1 MTHPSV
7 LIEQGL
13 ARYGYEPMIE
23 GIITLLHGEIPE
35 IDIHT
40 FAGTTGWKPYWLP
53 TWGARACL
61 YLWHE
66 DCVEPV
72 VEGLSSEFWRV
83 REMCA
88 KVCRYR
94 EIGTDQLSPLL
105 TDQVPRVRAAAA
117 RALGQVGEAEHAK
130 ALKDLKDD
138 VEAQVQRAAQQAV
151 QTLESRLERS
161 FD

>member
-7 LIEQGL
+7 VIEQGVQ
-13 ARYGYEPMIE
+13 RYGYEAMIDAT
-23 GIITLLHGEIPE
+23 ITLLHGEVPKV
-35 IDIHT
+35 DLKSFGGT
-40 FAGTTGWKPYWLP
+40 AGWEPYWLP

-72 VEGLSSEFWRV
+72 IAGLSSEFWRA

-94 EIGTDQLSPLL
+94 EIGTDELAPLL
-105 TDQVPRVRAAAA
+105 ADPVPRVRAAAA
-117 RALGQVGEAEHAK
+117 RALAQVGEAEHA
-130 ALKDLKDD
+130 ARLKKLLDD
-138 VEAQVQRAAQQAV
+138 VEPQVQQTAERALR
-151 QTLESRLERS
+151 TLEVRLERN
-161 FD
+161 FH